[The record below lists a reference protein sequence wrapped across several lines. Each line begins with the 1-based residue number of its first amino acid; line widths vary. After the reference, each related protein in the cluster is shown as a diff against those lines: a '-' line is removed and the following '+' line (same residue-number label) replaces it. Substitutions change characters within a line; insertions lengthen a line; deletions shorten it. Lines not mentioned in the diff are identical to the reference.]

1 MRRKVSRVMNLIHT
15 IAHQELQDD
24 QYIEFLENIEYEI
37 DRELEEGWPEE
48 ETEDE

>member
-1 MRRKVSRVMNLIHT
+1 MRSKVTRVMDFIHT

-37 DRELEEGWPEE
+37 DRELEEGWPDEDTEE
-48 ETEDE
+48 E

>member
-1 MRRKVSRVMNLIHT
+1 MRSKVNRVMNFIQT

-24 QYIEFLENIEYEI
+24 QYIEFLENLEYEI

>member
-1 MRRKVSRVMNLIHT
+1 MRSKVNRVMNFIHT

-37 DRELEEGWPEE
+37 DRELEEGWPYE